1 MASCPHLLR
10 SASTASIGPPL
21 SRMALPACPP
31 PFRMPP
37 LPSMPSLA
45 PAALDLVQSANP
57 TLHDDYVDIIFAF
70 HLAENI
76 QQLDDVIPTGAASG
90 EGAHRGKRRG

>member
-21 SRMALPACPP
+21 SRMGLPACPP

-45 PAALDLVQSANP
+45 RAALDLVQSANP

-70 HLAENI
+70 HLAENV
-76 QQLDDVIPTGAASG
+76 QQLDDVIPTGAAPG
-90 EGAHRGKRRG
+90 EGAHRGERRG